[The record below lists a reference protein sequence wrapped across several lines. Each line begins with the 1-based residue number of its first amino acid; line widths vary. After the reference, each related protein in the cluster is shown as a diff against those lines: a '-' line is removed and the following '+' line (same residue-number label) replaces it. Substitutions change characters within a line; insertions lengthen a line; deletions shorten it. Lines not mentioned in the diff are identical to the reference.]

1 MSRGKHT
8 KRTFGGG
15 RVTVV
20 LVLVAA
26 VLVLG
31 GGLAFA
37 AYSYD
42 QATASRILPG
52 IAIDSVDVGEMSR
65 DEAIRAVTEKA
76 DLALSGD
83 LVVQAAG
90 SSWTVTPAGLGMEA
104 DVTAAVDQAFAVA
117 DSMSLWSRVYHRIT
131 GSSIERGFELG
142 YTYDRTKVETFVQ
155 QAYGTVGKPARD
167 AEISLVDG
175 QLVRKR
181 AHEGLELKVELATN
195 RILRALERRGL
206 SVAMPV
212 KTLLPA
218 VTEADLGYTLVVRL
232 SENMLYVYNGLK
244 VERKYA
250 VATGAP
256 GYPTPEGSFQV
267 IDKAENP
274 SWTNPAPDGWGADLP
289 RFIPGGP
296 GSPLGTRA
304 LYLDAPGIRI
314 HGTYDL
320 GSIGSYA
327 SHGCIRMVIAESE
340 ELYEY
345 IPLGTPVLILR

>member
-1 MSRGKHT
+1 M
-8 KRTFGGG
+8 
-15 RVTVV
+15 TVV
-20 LVLVAA
+20 LLLVAG

-37 AYSYD
+37 AFRYD
-42 QATASRILPG
+42 EATASRILPG
-52 IAIDSVDVGEMSR
+52 VAIDGVDVGEMSR

-76 DLALSGD
+76 DLTLSAD
-83 LVVQAAG
+83 LLVQAAG

-104 DVTAAVDQAFAVA
+104 EVTAAVDQAFSVA

-131 GSSIERGFELG
+131 GSSIERGFELD
-142 YTYDRTKVETFVQ
+142 YTYDRAKVEAFVE
-155 QAYGTVGKPARD
+155 QAYATVAKPAKD
-167 AEISLVDG
+167 AEINLVDG

-181 AHEGLELKVELATN
+181 ARDGLELKVELATN
-195 RILRALERRGL
+195 KILRALEQRGL
-206 SVAMPV
+206 SVTMPV

-244 VERKYA
+244 VDRKYP

-289 RFIPGGP
+289 RFIPGGA
-296 GSPLGTRA
+296 GGPLGTRA

-327 SHGCIRMVIAESE
+327 SHGCIRMTIAESE

-345 IPLGTPVLILR
+345 IPVGTPVLILP